1 MERVVKRAVK
11 DRVLRPH
18 AFVGRKLTEL
28 ELDGAHFE
36 VYVTRTGK
44 LAVWCNHPP
53 EGTGVQA
60 FDDVDALAHDWDGK
74 VPGLADKCA
83 KPSSSTR

>member
-1 MERVVKRAVK
+1 MAILDAKAGQAGMERVVKRAVK

-53 EGTGVQA
+53 RRDGGPGV
-60 FDDVDALAHDWDGK
+60 
-74 VPGLADKCA
+74 
-83 KPSSSTR
+83 R